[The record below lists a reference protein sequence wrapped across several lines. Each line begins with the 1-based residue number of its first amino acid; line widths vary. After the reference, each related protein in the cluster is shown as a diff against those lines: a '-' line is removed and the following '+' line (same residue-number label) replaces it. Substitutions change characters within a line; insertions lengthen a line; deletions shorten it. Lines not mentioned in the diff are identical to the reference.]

1 MKDEGV
7 MESQV
12 YQHESLM
19 TAVRRCRKA
28 VRSKFIYISH
38 LSRLF
43 LEVVLW
49 PETWTIE
56 RWHVDG
62 EKQIKFTMLACL
74 IELDPIR
81 SGRKN
86 EQLWILRSLRWES
99 FYCRVI
105 NSNKLLPTFGSKSW
119 SIVET
124 MESNELTILNHF
136 ESPAWWLRRLSC
148 LRCHSTEETMERQ
161 TRSANNDIDS

>member
-1 MKDEGV
+1 MKDESV
-7 MESQV
+7 TESQV
-12 YQHESLM
+12 YTHESLM

-38 LSRLF
+38 LSRLL

-62 EKQIKFTMLACL
+62 EKQIKLTMLACL

-81 SGRKN
+81 SGRK
-86 EQLWILRSLRWES
+86 
-99 FYCRVI
+99 
-105 NSNKLLPTFGSKSW
+105 K
-119 SIVET
+119 
-124 MESNELTILNHF
+124 
-136 ESPAWWLRRLSC
+136 
-148 LRCHSTEETMERQ
+148 
-161 TRSANNDIDS
+161 RSALNSSLPSLGIFLLSSN